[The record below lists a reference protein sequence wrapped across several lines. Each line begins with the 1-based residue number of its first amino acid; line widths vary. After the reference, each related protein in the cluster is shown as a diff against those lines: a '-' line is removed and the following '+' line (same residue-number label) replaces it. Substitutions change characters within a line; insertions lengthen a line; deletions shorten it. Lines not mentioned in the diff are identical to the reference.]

1 MNAQLRAIGIDIGGT
16 KMAVAAV
23 DGKGQIAARLA
34 LPTEA
39 ELGFDRAVGRL
50 GTAILEV
57 LSVCGWPVDDISG
70 IGIGWAKPVPFN
82 PNNLRGSY
90 RQGIGLVSVAGPAA
104 NLILAVVAAILARL
118 GMLVRLPGVVNLFFV
133 YVVVVNVSLMLF
145 NLIPLPP
152 LDGAKVFFGILGS
165 FRGQWAYTLGNRLM
179 DLERYGFMPLFAL
192 LIVNSFVP
200 ILSLPLGV
208 ISNLIISL
216 LL

>member
-1 MNAQLRAIGIDIGGT
+1 MFSDPLQFIYL
-16 KMAVAAV
+16 AVALLFSLSFHEFSHAWMANRLG
-23 DGKGQIAARLA
+23 DPTARYM
-34 LPTEA
+34 
-39 ELGFDRAVGRL
+39 GRL
-50 GTAILEV
+50 TLNPLAHLDMYGTLFMLVAL
-57 LSVCGWPVDDISG
+57 LSG